1 MPTKASWHFKVPES
15 IARLLKKQYLAEL
28 HDLCQNNVQ
37 IPQVTSLPIKV
48 YGHPLLLGSTLDCH
62 LKLMNSRKLAV
73 TRASKV
79 VSVLWVKGK
88 GFCLQNCCYSYMYA
102 CAYAYFKI
110 VLRKGLLTFLKTRSP
125 NDVLA
130 ESASTATK
138 LQRWLIR
145 RWHSAFCLVVS
156 TVLVL
161 CSQTA
166 VPPSESNLATR
177 ISCASFTVH
186 TRPLQVL
193 IVLCILWVCCL
204 VITRCQGHLSGLPAH
219 WHLWCLTT
227 SCDNIEYNAE
237 WTVWKCSKNCVV
249 GIISLCYLPV
259 NLQLLST
266 FLQY

>member
-138 LQRWLIR
+138 LQR
-145 RWHSAFCLVVS
+145 
-156 TVLVL
+156 
-161 CSQTA
+161 
-166 VPPSESNLATR
+166 
-177 ISCASFTVH
+177 
-186 TRPLQVL
+186 
-193 IVLCILWVCCL
+193 
-204 VITRCQGHLSGLPAH
+204 
-219 WHLWCLTT
+219 
-227 SCDNIEYNAE
+227 
-237 WTVWKCSKNCVV
+237 
-249 GIISLCYLPV
+249 
-259 NLQLLST
+259 
-266 FLQY
+266 